1 MNARQLRAV
10 LLITLCRIDDR
21 ARQDNLW
28 LRCFDCIFEESP
40 EVLDMIRGG
49 KVVKGDRLAPVR
61 HFSCTITEAC
71 AKRLFGTR
79 FSQNRDT
86 SCIE

>member
-40 EVLDMIRGG
+40 EVLDMIWGG
-49 KVVKGDRLAPVR
+49 EGK
-61 HFSCTITEAC
+61 
-71 AKRLFGTR
+71 
-79 FSQNRDT
+79 
-86 SCIE
+86 